1 MEAEVGVGIDV
12 SKACLDVALGSQG
25 ELFSVA
31 NDCDG
36 IRIIIQG
43 LSKLSVARV
52 VVEATGGLESAVV
65 AELGL
70 AGLPVVVVNPRQ
82 VRDFA
87 RAIGQLA
94 KTDSLDARVLALFGE
109 RIRPALRPLAT
120 EQERELKALVVRRRQ
135 VLEMIVAERNRVA
148 GAPKVVQRQLRSHID
163 WLLKQLHRLDH
174 DLDQALRTSPLWREQ
189 EDLLKS
195 VPGVGPVLCATLLSA
210 LPELGRL
217 NRKQIAA
224 LVGVAP
230 LARDSG
236 TLRGHRMVWGGR
248 GSVRAVLYM
257 STLVAVRHNPVLSA
271 FYLRLRNAGKPP
283 KVALVAAMHKLLT
296 ILNAILKNR
305 TLWSPQCP
313 VVT

>member
-1 MEAEVGVGIDV
+1 
-12 SKACLDVALGSQG
+12 
-25 ELFSVA
+25 
-31 NDCDG
+31 
-36 IRIIIQG
+36 
-43 LSKLSVARV
+43 
-52 VVEATGGLESAVV
+52 VV

-70 AGLPVVVVNPRQ
+70 AELPVVVVNPRQ

-87 RAIGQLA
+87 RATGQLA

-120 EQERELKALVVRRRQ
+120 EQERELRALVVRRRQ

-174 DLDQALRTSPLWREQ
+174 DLDQALRNSPLWREQ

-236 TLRGHRMVWGGR
+236 MLRGQRMVWGGR
-248 GSVRAVLYM
+248 GAVRAVLYM
-257 STLVAVRHNPVLSA
+257 STLVAVRHNPVLKA

-296 ILNAILKNR
+296 ILNAIVKNR

-313 VVT
+313 VLA

>member
-1 MEAEVGVGIDV
+1 METAVCVGIDV
-12 SKACLDVALGSQG
+12 SKSRLDVALGLRS

-31 NDCDG
+31 NDFDG
-36 IRIIIQG
+36 IRTISQRLG
-43 LSKLSVARV
+43 KLSVTRV
-52 VVEATGGLESAVV
+52 VVEATGGLETALV

-94 KTDSLDARVLALFGE
+94 KTDRLDARVLALFGE
-109 RIRPALRPLAT
+109 RIRPQLRPLPT

-135 VLEMIVAERNRVA
+135 VIEMMVAERNRLA

-163 WLLKQLHRLDH
+163 WLLKQLRRLDH
-174 DLDQALRTSPLWREQ
+174 DLDQALRNSPLWCEQ
-189 EDLLKS
+189 QDLLKS
-195 VPGVGPVLCATLLSA
+195 VPGVGPVLCATVLSA
-210 LPELGRL
+210 LPELGQL

-224 LVGVAP
+224 LVGLAP
-230 LARDSG
+230 LAWDSG

-257 STLVAVRHNPVLSA
+257 STLVAVRHNPTLKA
-271 FYLRLRNAGKPP
+271 FYLRLRSAGKPP
-283 KVALVAAMHKLLT
+283 KVALVAAMRKLLT
-296 ILNAILKNR
+296 ILNAMLKNR
-305 TLWSPQCP
+305 THWSPTCP
-313 VVT
+313 VAA

>member
-1 MEAEVGVGIDV
+1 MEAETCVGIDV
-12 SKACLDVALGSQG
+12 SKARLDVALGARG

-31 NDCDG
+31 NDADG
-36 IRIIIQG
+36 IRAIIHRLG
-43 LSKLSVARV
+43 TLLVARV
-52 VVEATGGLESAVV
+52 IVEASGGLESALV

-94 KTDSLDARVLALFGE
+94 KTDTLDARVLALFGE
-109 RIRPALRPLAT
+109 RIRPQLRPLPT

-135 VLEMIVAERNRVA
+135 LIEMIVAERNRLA

-174 DLDQALRTSPLWREQ
+174 DLDQALRNSPLWREQ

-195 VPGVGPVLCATLLSA
+195 VPGVGPVLCVTMLSA

-257 STLVAVRHNPVLSA
+257 STLVAVRHNPVLKA

-305 TLWSPQCP
+305 TRWSPQCP
-313 VVT
+313 AVA